1 VVRSRDKNN
10 NGDHKMP
17 TASIRA
23 CSPVHLLSLAIST
36 ALLAPAAH
44 ADFVADSKA
53 SLTTTNIYLNRDFRE
68 DSGQNKREEWGQGFL
83 LDIQSGYSEGTVGF
97 GLDALGML
105 GVKLD
110 SGGGR
115 TGTDLLPVQDD
126 GGTPDQFARLGL
138 TAKVKV
144 SNTELRYGSHI
155 PELPVVK
162 ASDSRLLPQVFE
174 GGLLTSSELEGL
186 TFTGGRLDKVIDR
199 ASTNSEEM
207 VLNSKNKRFAA
218 GVTADHMDLAGFD
231 YQFAKGL
238 TGRYYYADLQ
248 DIYRQHF
255 FGLLA
260 SQPLGNGTL
269 SADLRLSVSSDSGA
283 ANAGKIDNRALNGM
297 FSYAISGHKVGLGFQ
312 DMSGDTG
319 FAYVDGSDPFLVNF
333 VQINDFANADERSW
347 QARYDYDLGKLGVP
361 GLSFMTRYIK
371 GTDAQIAGSDETGG
385 EWERDIEVKYVVQS
399 GPLKD
404 VYVRLRNA
412 SFKSDFAR
420 DADENRVIVGYTLPI
435 W

>member
-1 VVRSRDKNN
+1 
-10 NGDHKMP
+10 MP
-17 TASIRA
+17 TASHQVLTPA
-23 CSPVHLLSLAIST
+23 HLLSLAIAA

-44 ADFVADSKA
+44 ADFIADSKA
-53 SLTTTNIYLNRDFRE
+53 SLTTSNIYLNRDFRE
-68 DSGQNKREEWGQGFL
+68 GTGTQQNKREEWGQGFW
-83 LDIQSGYSEGTVGF
+83 LDVQSGYTEGTVGV
-97 GLDALGML
+97 GLDALGL
-105 GVKLD
+105 VGVKLD

-126 GGTPDQFARLGL
+126 GGTPDQFGRLGL
-138 TAKVKV
+138 TAKIKV
-144 SNTELRYGSHI
+144 SNTELRYGSHV

-174 GGLLTSSELEGL
+174 GGLLTSSELDGL

-199 ASTNSEEM
+199 ASTNSEELI
-207 VLNSKNKRFAA
+207 LNSKNRRFAA
-218 GVTADHMDLAGFD
+218 GITADHLDLMGLD

-238 TGRYYYADLQ
+238 TGRYYFADLD

-260 SQPLGNGTL
+260 SQPLGSGTL
-269 SADLRLSVSSDSGA
+269 SADVRLMLSKDSGSS
-283 ANAGKIDNRALNGM
+283 NAGKIDNRAFNAMLT
-297 FSYAISGHKVGLGFQ
+297 YAINGHKLGLGFQ

-319 FAYVDGSDPFLVNF
+319 YAYIDGSDPFLVNF

-347 QARYDYDLGKLGVP
+347 QARYDYDFGKLGVP

-371 GTDAQIAGSDETGG
+371 GSDAQIAGTDDTGG

>member
-1 VVRSRDKNN
+1 
-10 NGDHKMP
+10 ML
-17 TASIRA
+17 TASYRA
-23 CSPVHLLSLAIST
+23 FSPVHLLSLAIST
-36 ALLAPAAH
+36 AFLAPAAH

-53 SLTTTNIYLNRDFRE
+53 SLSTTNIYLNRNFRE
-68 DSGQNKREEWGQGFL
+68 GSGQNKREEWGQGFL
-83 LDIQSGYSEGTVGF
+83 LDIQSGYTEGTVGF

-126 GGTPDQFARLGL
+126 GGTPDQFGRMGL
-138 TAKVKV
+138 TGKVKI

-174 GGLLTSSELEGL
+174 GGLLTSSELEGF

-199 ASTNSEEM
+199 ASTNSEELI
-207 VLNSKNKRFAA
+207 LNSKNKRFAG
-218 GVTADHMDLAGFD
+218 GVTADHLDLFGLD

-238 TGRYYYADLQ
+238 TGRYYAAELD

-255 FGLLA
+255 FGILA
-260 SQPLGNGTL
+260 SQPVGSGTL
-269 SADLRLSVSSDSGA
+269 AADIRLMLSKDTGA
-283 ANAGKIDNRALNGM
+283 ANAGEIDNRAFSSM
-297 FSYAISGHKVGLGFQ
+297 VSYAINGHKLGLGYQ

-319 FAYVDGSDPFLVNF
+319 YAYIDGSDPFLVNF
-333 VQINDFANADERSW
+333 VQINDFANADESSW
-347 QARYDYDLGKLGVP
+347 QARYDYDFSKIGVP
-361 GLSFMTRYIK
+361 GLSFMGRYVR
-371 GTDAQIAGSDETGG
+371 GDDAQVAGSTQSGG
-385 EWERDIEVKYVVQS
+385 EWERDLEIKYVVQN

-412 SFKSDFAR
+412 SFHSDFAR

>member
-1 VVRSRDKNN
+1 MHAASRQALPPVR
-10 NGDHKMP
+10 
-17 TASIRA
+17 
-23 CSPVHLLSLAIST
+23 LLCLAIAAAGAAPLANAAFIDDST
-36 ALLAPAAH
+36 
-44 ADFVADSKA
+44 A
-53 SLTTTNIYLNRDFRE
+53 SLTATNIYLNRDFRE
-68 DSGQNKREEWGQGFL
+68 GTGQNKREEWGQGFW
-83 LDIQSGYSEGTVGF
+83 LDVQSGYTDGSVGF
-97 GLDALGML
+97 GVDAMGLL

-126 GGTPDQFARLGL
+126 GGTPDEFSRLSL

-144 SNTELRYGSHI
+144 SATELRYGSHV

-174 GGLLTSSELEGL
+174 GGLLTSSELDGL

-199 ASTNSEEM
+199 ASTNSEDLL
-207 VLNSKNKRFAA
+207 LNSKNRRFAA
-218 GVTADHMDLAGFD
+218 GIAADHLDLLGFD
-231 YQFAKGL
+231 YDFGQGFS
-238 TGRYYYADLQ
+238 GRYFYAELD

-255 FGLLA
+255 VGLL
-260 SQPLGNGTL
+260 SKHPLGAGTL
-269 SADLRLSVSSDSGA
+269 SSDVRLMLSDDTGA
-283 ANAGKIDNRALNGM
+283 ANAGKVDNRAFNAML
-297 FSYAISGHKVGLGFQ
+297 SYGIGSHKFGLGFQ

-319 FAYVDGSDPFLVNF
+319 YAYIDGSDPYLVNF

-347 QARYDYDLGKLGVP
+347 QARYDFSFANLGLP

-371 GTDAQIAGSDETGG
+371 GSDAQIAGSDDTGG
-385 EWERDIEVKYVVQS
+385 EWERDIEFKYVVQN

-404 VYVRLRNA
+404 LYLRLRNA
-412 SFKSDFAR
+412 SFRSDFAR

>member
-1 VVRSRDKNN
+1 
-10 NGDHKMP
+10 MP
-17 TASIRA
+17 TASNRA
-23 CSPVHLLSLAIST
+23 LSPVHLLSLAIST

-68 DSGQNKREEWGQGFL
+68 GQSPAQNKREEWGQAL
-83 LDIQSGYSEGTVGF
+83 WLDVQSGYTEGTVGF
-97 GLDALGML
+97 GLDALGVVGL
-105 GVKLD
+105 KLN
-110 SGGGR
+110 SGGGT

-126 GGTPDQFARLGL
+126 GGTPDQFGRLGL
-138 TAKVKV
+138 TAKIKV

-174 GGLLTSSELEGL
+174 GGLLTSSEFEGL

-199 ASTNSEEM
+199 ASTNSEELI
-207 VLNSKNKRFAA
+207 LNGKNKRFAA
-218 GVTADHMDLAGFD
+218 GITADHLDLMGLD
-231 YQFAKGL
+231 YSFNKQLK
-238 TGRYYYADLQ
+238 GRYYFAELD

-260 SQPLGNGTL
+260 SQPLGSGNL
-269 SADLRLSVSSDSGA
+269 SADVRLMLSKDSGA
-283 ANAGKIDNRALNGM
+283 ANAGKVDNRAFNAML
-297 FSYAISGHKVGLGFQ
+297 SYAINGHKLGLGFQ

-319 FAYVDGSDPFLVNF
+319 YAYIDGSDPFLVNF

-347 QARYDYDLGKLGVP
+347 QARYDYDFGKVGVP

-371 GTDAQIAGSDETGG
+371 GSDAQIAGSDDTGG

>member
-1 VVRSRDKNN
+1 
-10 NGDHKMP
+10 MP
-17 TASIRA
+17 TASRQA
-23 CSPVHLLSLAIST
+23 LSPVHLLSLAVSS
-36 ALLAPAAH
+36 AVFVPSAH
-44 ADFVADSKA
+44 AAFIEDSSA
-53 SLTTTNIYLNRDFRE
+53 TLTTTNIYLNRDFRE
-68 DSGQNKREEWGQGFL
+68 GSGQNKREEWGQGFL
-83 LDIQSGYSEGTVGF
+83 LDIQSGYTEGTVGF

-126 GGTPDQFARLGL
+126 GGTPDTFGRLGM

-144 SNTELRYGSHI
+144 SATELRYGSHI

-199 ASTNSEEM
+199 ASTNSEDL
-207 VLNSKNKRFAA
+207 VLNSKNGRFAG
-218 GVTADHMDLAGFD
+218 GVQADHLDLAGLD
-231 YQFAKGL
+231 YRFGKGV
-238 TGRYYYADLQ
+238 TGRYYYAELD

-255 FGLLA
+255 FGLQTSHA
-260 SQPLGNGTL
+260 LGAGVL
-269 SADLRLSVSSDSGA
+269 SADLRLSLSDDTGA
-283 ANAGKIDNRALNGM
+283 ANAGKVDNRALNGM
-297 FSYAISGHKVGLGFQ
+297 VSYAIAGHKIGLGYQ

-319 FAYVDGSDPFLVNF
+319 FAYIDGSDPFLVNF

-347 QARYDYDLGKLGVP
+347 QARYDFDFARVGVP
-361 GLSFMTRYIK
+361 GLSFMTRYIS
-371 GTDAQIAGSDETGG
+371 GDDARIAGSDETGG
-385 EWERDIEVKYVVQS
+385 EWERDIELKYVVQS
-399 GPLKD
+399 GALKD

-412 SFKSDFAR
+412 SFRSDFAR
-420 DADENRVIVGYTLPI
+420 DADENRVIVGYSLPI

>member
-1 VVRSRDKNN
+1 
-10 NGDHKMP
+10 ML
-17 TASIRA
+17 TASHRA
-23 CSPVHLLSLAIST
+23 FSPVHLLSLAIST
-36 ALLAPAAH
+36 AFLAPAAH

-53 SLTTTNIYLNRDFRE
+53 SLSTTNIYLNRDFRE
-68 DSGQNKREEWGQGFL
+68 GSGQNKREEWGQGFL
-83 LDIQSGYSEGTVGF
+83 LDIQSGYTEGTVGF

-126 GGTPDQFARLGL
+126 GGTPDQFGRMGL
-138 TAKVKV
+138 TSKVKI

-199 ASTNSEEM
+199 ASTNSEELI
-207 VLNSKNKRFAA
+207 LNSKNKRFAG
-218 GVTADHMDLAGFD
+218 GVTADHLDLFGLD

-238 TGRYYYADLQ
+238 TGRYYAAELD

-255 FGLLA
+255 FGILA
-260 SQPLGNGTL
+260 SQPVGSGTL
-269 SADLRLSVSSDSGA
+269 AADIRLMLSKDAGT
-283 ANAGKIDNRALNGM
+283 ANAGKIDNRAFSSM
-297 FSYAISGHKVGLGFQ
+297 VSYAINGHKLGLGYQ

-319 FAYVDGSDPFLVNF
+319 YAYIDGSDPFLVNF
-333 VQINDFANADERSW
+333 VQINDFANADESSW
-347 QARYDYDLGKLGVP
+347 QARYDYDFSKMGVP
-361 GLSFMTRYIK
+361 GLSFMGRYVR
-371 GTDAQIAGSDETGG
+371 GDDAQVAGSMQSGG
-385 EWERDIEVKYVVQS
+385 EWERDLEIKYVVQN

-412 SFKSDFAR
+412 SFHSDFAR

>member
-1 VVRSRDKNN
+1 
-10 NGDHKMP
+10 MP
-17 TASIRA
+17 TASHQALAPAR
-23 CSPVHLLSLAIST
+23 LLSLAIAT
-36 ALLAPAAH
+36 ALLAPMAH
-44 ADFVADSKA
+44 AEFIADSTA
-53 SLTTTNIYLNRDFRE
+53 SLTTSNIYLNRDFRE
-68 DSGQNKREEWGQGFL
+68 NAGQNKREEWGQGFL
-83 LDIQSGYSEGTVGF
+83 LDLKSGYTEGTVGF
-97 GLDALGML
+97 GLDAMGML
-105 GVKLD
+105 GIKLD

-126 GGTPDQFARLGL
+126 GGTPDQYGRLGL
-138 TAKVKV
+138 TAKVKI
-144 SNTELRYGSHI
+144 SSTELRYGSHI

-174 GGLLTSSELEGL
+174 GGLLTSSELDGL

-199 ASTNSEEM
+199 ASTNSEELI
-207 VLNSKNKRFAA
+207 LNSKNRRFAA
-218 GVTADHMDLAGFD
+218 GITADHLDLLGLD

-238 TGRYYYADLQ
+238 TGRYYFADLD

-260 SQPLGNGTL
+260 SQPLGGGTL
-269 SADLRLSVSSDSGA
+269 SADVRLMLSKDSGA
-283 ANAGKIDNRALNGM
+283 ANAGKIDNRAFNAMLT
-297 FSYAISGHKVGLGFQ
+297 YAINGHKLGLGFQ

-319 FAYVDGSDPFLVNF
+319 YAYIDGSDPFLVNF

-347 QARYDYDLGKLGVP
+347 QARYDYDLGKLGIP

-371 GTDAQIAGSDETGG
+371 GSDAQIAGTDDTGG

-404 VYVRLRNA
+404 LYVRLRNA

>member
-1 VVRSRDKNN
+1 
-10 NGDHKMP
+10 MP
-17 TASIRA
+17 TASHRA
-23 CSPVHLLSLAIST
+23 LSPVHLLSLAIST

-68 DSGQNKREEWGQGFL
+68 NAGQNKREEWGQGFW
-83 LDIQSGYSEGTVGF
+83 LDVQSGYTEGTVGF
-97 GLDALGML
+97 GLDALGLL

-126 GGTPDQFARLGL
+126 GGTPDQFGRLGL

-174 GGLLTSSELEGL
+174 GGLLTSSELDGL

-199 ASTNSEEM
+199 ASTNSEELI
-207 VLNSKNKRFAA
+207 LNSKNRRFAA
-218 GVTADHMDLAGFD
+218 GITADHLDLMGLD
-231 YQFAKGL
+231 YEFAKGL
-238 TGRYYYADLQ
+238 TGRYYFADLD

-260 SQPLGNGTL
+260 SQPLGSGTL
-269 SADLRLSVSSDSGA
+269 SADVRMMLSKDSGA
-283 ANAGKIDNRALNGM
+283 SNAGKIDNRAFNAMLTYGIN
-297 FSYAISGHKVGLGFQ
+297 GHKLGLGFQ

-319 FAYVDGSDPFLVNF
+319 YAYIDGSDPFLVNF

-347 QARYDYDLGKLGVP
+347 QARYDYDFGKLGVP

-371 GTDAQIAGSDETGG
+371 GSDAQIAGTDDTGG

>member
-1 VVRSRDKNN
+1 MR
-10 NGDHKMP
+10 
-17 TASIRA
+17 TAPRQA
-23 CSPVHLLSLAIST
+23 LPLRRLTL
-36 ALLAPAAH
+36 ALLAASAAPAAH
-44 ADFVADSKA
+44 AAFVEDSSA
-53 SLTTTNIYLNRDFRE
+53 TLSTTNIYLNRDFRE
-68 DSGQNKREEWGQGFL
+68 GDGQNKREEWGQGFL
-83 LDIQSGYSEGTVGF
+83 LDIQSGYTEGTVGF

-126 GGTPDQFARLGL
+126 GGTPDEFGRLGL

-144 SNTELRYGSHI
+144 SATVFRYGSHI

-174 GGLLTSSELEGL
+174 GGLLTSGEIDNLS
-186 TFTGGRLDKVIDR
+186 FTGGRLDKVIDR
-199 ASTNSEEM
+199 ASTNSEDM
-207 VLNSKNKRFAA
+207 ILNSKNGRFAG
-218 GVTADHMDLAGFD
+218 GVTAEHMDLAGLD
-231 YQFAKGL
+231 YQFAEGL
-238 TGRYYYADLQ
+238 TGRYYYADLE

-255 FGLLA
+255 LGLLA
-260 SQPLGNGTL
+260 SQALGGGTL
-269 SADLRLSVSSDSGA
+269 SADLRVSISSDSGSA
-283 ANAGKIDNRALNGM
+283 EAGEVDNQAWNGM
-297 FSYAISGHKVGLGFQ
+297 LGYAHSGHKASLGYQ
-312 DMSGDTG
+312 RMSGDTG

-347 QARYDYDLGKLGVP
+347 QARYDFDFATLGVP

-371 GTDAQIAGSDETGG
+371 GDNAQVTGSDQEGR
-385 EWERDIEVKYVVQS
+385 EWERNTELKYVVQS

-404 VYVRLRNA
+404 LYVRLRNA
-412 SFKSDFAR
+412 SFRSSFAR
-420 DADENRVIVGYTLPI
+420 DADENRLIVGYSLPI

>member
-1 VVRSRDKNN
+1 
-10 NGDHKMP
+10 MP
-17 TASIRA
+17 TASHPA
-23 CSPVHLLSLAIST
+23 LPPVALLSLAIGAT
-36 ALLAPAAH
+36 LLSSAAH
-44 ADFVADSKA
+44 ADFIEDSSA

-68 DSGQNKREEWGQGFL
+68 GDGQNKREEWGQGFL
-83 LDIQSGYSEGTVGF
+83 LDIQSGYTEGTAGF

-105 GVKLD
+105 GLKLD

-126 GGTPDQFARLGL
+126 GGTPDQFGRLGL

-144 SNTELRYGSHI
+144 SNTELRYGLHI

-174 GGLLTSSELEGL
+174 GGLLTSSELQGL

-199 ASTNSEEM
+199 ASTNSEDL
-207 VLNSKNKRFAA
+207 VLNSKNGRFA
-218 GVTADHMDLAGFD
+218 GGIQADHLDLAGLD
-231 YQFAKGL
+231 YQLAEGL
-238 TGRYYYADLQ
+238 TGRYYFADL
-248 DIYRQHF
+248 DDVYRQHF
-255 FGLLA
+255 FGLLG
-260 SQPLGNGTL
+260 SHPLGRGTL
-269 SADLRLSVSSDSGA
+269 SADLRVMLSKESGA
-283 ANAGKIDNRALNGM
+283 ANAGEIDNRAFNAMLSYALNG
-297 FSYAISGHKVGLGFQ
+297 HKLGVGFQ

-319 FAYVDGSDPFLVNF
+319 YAYIDGSDPFLVNF

-347 QARYDYDLGKLGVP
+347 QARYDYDFGRLGVP

-371 GTDAQIAGSDETGG
+371 GSDAQISGSDATGG

-404 VYVRLRNA
+404 VYLRLRNA
-412 SFKSDFAR
+412 SFRSDFAR